1 MFWCGVRFG
10 LFCEGVLSGLFGVVY
25 CGFLCGCGVGGLV
38 CLGVCLV
45 WVLFMLRCVYL
56 IGDCGLVLVVGC
68 L

>member
-1 MFWCGVRFG
+1 MVCLV
-10 LFCEGVLSGLFGVVY
+10 LFIVV
-25 CGFLCGCGVGGLV
+25 LCGCGVGGLV